1 MTVTNTGKRASD
13 EVVQLYIHD
22 VVSSVTRPVQEL
34 KGFRRIHLAPGESK
48 QVDFP
53 LGFDELVLLRREDEA
68 RRRAGALRGD
78 GRRQLRQ
85 REEGE
90 PRRRRRADRLA

>member
-1 MTVTNTGKRASD
+1 LTVTNTGQRASD

-48 QVDFP
+48 QVAFP
-53 LGFDELVLLRREDEA
+53 LGFDELSFYDVKMKRVVEPGRFEVMVGGSSDNVKKVNLDVVA
-68 RRRAGALRGD
+68 R
-78 GRRQLRQ
+78 
-85 REEGE
+85 
-90 PRRRRRADRLA
+90 